1 MAPFVIFPAID
12 LRHGTVVRLK
22 EGDPAR
28 QTAYSPDPALTARR
42 WLSAG
47 AAWLHVVNLDGAFGE
62 GDSANRAALLAILRE
77 AQAAG
82 ARVQFGGGLRSHE
95 ALAEVLELGVSRAVF
110 GTLAVE
116 NPAVVQAAIRQ
127 FGAERVGASLDG
139 RDGLVQVRGWQD
151 GSARPVL
158 ASAVELAAAGLR
170 WLVFTDI
177 RRDGLQTGINLAAT
191 RELAEQAGLN
201 VVASGGA
208 ASAADARAAQAAG
221 CAGIILGRAIYE
233 GAIDLPALL
242 TEFPQ

>member
-42 WLSAG
+42 WLAAG

-82 ARVQFGGGLRSHE
+82 ARVQFGGGLRSLE
-95 ALAEVLELGVSRAVF
+95 ALAQVLEMGVARAVF

-127 FGAERVGASLDG
+127 FGPEQVGASLDG

-201 VVASGGA
+201 VIASGGA
-208 ASAADARAAQAAG
+208 ASADDARTAQAAG